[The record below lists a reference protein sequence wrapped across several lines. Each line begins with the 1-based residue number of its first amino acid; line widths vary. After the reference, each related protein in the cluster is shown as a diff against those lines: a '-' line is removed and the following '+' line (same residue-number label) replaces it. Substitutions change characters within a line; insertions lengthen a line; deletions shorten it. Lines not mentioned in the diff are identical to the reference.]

1 MRLSSY
7 AQTKTNSLHI
17 GLYTHG
23 YVLQKTKDWAVK
35 DVKFAATLALDPMF
49 SVSLS

>member
-7 AQTKTNSLHI
+7 AETKTNTLHI

-23 YVLQKTKDWAVK
+23 YVLQKTKDWAMK
-35 DVKFAATLALDPMF
+35 DVTFAAALALEPIF
-49 SVSLS
+49 SVDLS